1 MPTIKYTREDIAKLE
16 NERDELSNKLDKECN
31 DNYKLEGQL
40 HDMTKQRDSLIKDVE
55 KLREE
60 IEELKKYN
68 YELELAVDSDLK
80 QQVDKWFEEWHDTK
94 VENDLL
100 ELKLQEMKEDYR
112 IVNSK
117 YTNLTEHIKD
127 KAIHNP
133 GVHRYIDL
141 VHLIDELERD
151 YYGVWVWD
159 KKRTKSIYW
168 KH

>member
-1 MPTIKYTREDIAKLE
+1 MVTIKHTRESIAELE
-16 NERDELSNKLDKECN
+16 QEREQ
-31 DNYKLEGQL
+31 YKQ
-40 HDMTKQRDSLIKDVE
+40 QRDSLIKDVE

-80 QQVDKWFEEWHDTK
+80 QQVDKWFEEWHDMK
-94 VENDLL
+94 VDNELL
-100 ELKLQEMKEDYR
+100 EVKLHDTKEDYR

-133 GVHRYIDL
+133 SVSRYIDL
-141 VHLIDELERD
+141 VHFIDDLERETD
-151 YYGVWVWD
+151 E
-159 KKRTKSIYW
+159 R
-168 KH
+168 

>member
-1 MPTIKYTREDIAKLE
+1 MVTIKHTRESIAELE
-16 NERDELSNKLDKECN
+16 QERNDYKQQRDELSEKLDKECN

-40 HDMTKQRDSLIKDVE
+40 YDMTKQRDSLIKDVE
-55 KLREE
+55 KLREDL
-60 IEELKKYN
+60 EELKKYN

-100 ELKLQEMKEDYR
+100 ELELQDTKENYR

-133 GVHRYIDL
+133 SVSRYIDL
-141 VHLIDELERD
+141 VHVIDELE
-151 YYGVWVWD
+151 
-159 KKRTKSIYW
+159 KE
-168 KH
+168 

>member
-1 MPTIKYTREDIAKLE
+1 MVTIKHTRESIAELE
-16 NERDELSNKLDKECN
+16 QEREQFK
-31 DNYKLEGQL
+31 
-40 HDMTKQRDSLIKDVE
+40 KQRDELIKDVE

-117 YTNLTEHIKD
+117 YTNLTNYIKD
-127 KAIHNP
+127 KALHNP
-133 GVHRYIDL
+133 SVSRYIDL
-141 VHLIDELERD
+141 VHVIDELERERD
-151 YYGVWVWD
+151 
-159 KKRTKSIYW
+159 
-168 KH
+168 

>member
-1 MPTIKYTREDIAKLE
+1 MVTIKHTRESIAELE
-16 NERDELSNKLDKECN
+16 QEREQFK
-31 DNYKLEGQL
+31 
-40 HDMTKQRDSLIKDVE
+40 KQRDSLIKDVE

-100 ELKLQEMKEDYR
+100 ELELQDTKENYR

-151 YYGVWVWD
+151 
-159 KKRTKSIYW
+159 
-168 KH
+168 

>member
-1 MPTIKYTREDIAKLE
+1 MVTIKHTRESIAELE
-16 NERDELSNKLDKECN
+16 QEREQFK
-31 DNYKLEGQL
+31 
-40 HDMTKQRDSLIKDVE
+40 KQRDELIKDVE

-117 YTNLTEHIKD
+117 YTNLTNHIKD
-127 KAIHNP
+127 KALHNP
-133 GVHRYIDL
+133 SVSRYIDL
-141 VHLIDELERD
+141 VHVIDELE
-151 YYGVWVWD
+151 
-159 KKRTKSIYW
+159 KE
-168 KH
+168 

>member
-1 MPTIKYTREDIAKLE
+1 MVTIKHTRDSIGKLE
-16 NERDELSNKLDKECN
+16 QERDQFKRE
-31 DNYKLEGQL
+31 
-40 HDMTKQRDSLIKDVE
+40 RDSLIKDVE

-80 QQVDKWFEEWHDTK
+80 QQVDKWFEEWHDMK
-94 VENDLL
+94 VDNDLL
-100 ELKLQEMKEDYR
+100 ELELQDTKENYR

-133 GVHRYIDL
+133 SVSRYIDL
-141 VHLIDELERD
+141 VHVIDELERERD
-151 YYGVWVWD
+151 
-159 KKRTKSIYW
+159 
-168 KH
+168 